1 MIHHNLK
8 KLREFRNYSQDFVA
22 SKLGKEQNTYSR
34 MERGETKIKEEDII
48 KLAELLEVTT
58 TQLMSDEPVVIK
70 ISNTKVENG
79 GIFNGNLQNLY
90 YEQKVEI
97 EFLKSQI
104 IKKDEQIDKL
114 LGQLKK

>member
-22 SKLGKEQNTYSR
+22 SKLGKKQNAYSR
-34 MERGETKIKEEDII
+34 MESGETRIKEEEIL
-48 KLAELLEVTT
+48 KLAELFEVTPA
-58 TQLMSDEPVVIK
+58 QLMSEDPVVIR

-90 YEQKVEI
+90 YEQKMEI
-97 EFLKSQI
+97 EFLKNQI
-104 IKKDEQIDKL
+104 NKKDEQIDKIL
-114 LGQLKK
+114 SQIKK